1 MELHGGKSMGAAQEG
16 SCELQDSQGLPLQSV
31 STLAGSSPAGQD
43 QLSAKH
49 KGSENGRHKGQSQDR
64 LHSVYNPS
72 KVVSWEVH
80 FEEVVEFVDTEF
92 NFGDGEIRFCDEE
105 ELKQEGRSPS
115 TLSEQVIPALAHH
128 SSPPSSHPRSSLRKA
143 LLGDSSQGSPQGS
156 PLKYPLGS
164 SQGSRL
170 GYPLGSPQRSP
181 LKHPKGSPLGSPP
194 GSDGLSEALFGNLSQ
209 GSPLGSSQGSDGLRE
224 ALFGNLSQGSP
235 QGSSQGSDGLTQALF
250 GTLSQCAPL
259 GSPQGSSAYCG
270 LSSASFGGCSQS
282 SESVSSLHCTPTFP
296 GRSPGSARPSLRRK
310 LNDDGAVANLNNAN
324 ENSLSGES
332 LYSHLQQ
339 AVGVSLPVPP
349 GSLAAGT
356 SPPQAVPGSH
366 EGSSSPLSD
375 MSNRSGA
382 KASSRTDVGQAVNPT
397 PGKQPSPSSPLK
409 SPQV

>member
-1 MELHGGKSMGAAQEG
+1 MLSCAVRYSSQNCHAVLCVGSLCKWYSM
-16 SCELQDSQGLPLQSV
+16 
-31 STLAGSSPAGQD
+31 
-43 QLSAKH
+43 
-49 KGSENGRHKGQSQDR
+49 
-64 LHSVYNPS
+64 
-72 KVVSWEVH
+72 
-80 FEEVVEFVDTEF
+80 
-92 NFGDGEIRFCDEE
+92 
-105 ELKQEGRSPS
+105 
-115 TLSEQVIPALAHH
+115 QVIPALAHH

-194 GSDGLSEALFGNLSQ
+194 
-209 GSPLGSSQGSDGLRE
+209 GSDGLRE

-310 LNDDGAVANLNNAN
+310 L
-324 ENSLSGES
+324 SK
-332 LYSHLQQ
+332 
-339 AVGVSLPVPP
+339 
-349 GSLAAGT
+349 
-356 SPPQAVPGSH
+356 
-366 EGSSSPLSD
+366 SSSS
-375 MSNRSGA
+375 
-382 KASSRTDVGQAVNPT
+382 
-397 PGKQPSPSSPLK
+397 
-409 SPQV
+409 